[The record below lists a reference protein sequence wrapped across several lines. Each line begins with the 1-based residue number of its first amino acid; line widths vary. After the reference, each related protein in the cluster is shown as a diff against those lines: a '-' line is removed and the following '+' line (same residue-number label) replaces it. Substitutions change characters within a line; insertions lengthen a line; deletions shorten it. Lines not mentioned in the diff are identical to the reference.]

1 MTTPKRDARALLA
14 TGGLLLIP
22 LAALWLL
29 VSPARHHDPGG
40 PAPLRPDAAQN
51 PRPGGMG
58 TPADPGTPAKPTD
71 PAKPGVPA
79 PPPRVA
85 AGTPAQADWTLL
97 AVTVVPRNG
106 VPTPPAPL
114 APPVGV
120 VEPPGMARNPYLR
133 GAPGAVGLWIGVRG
147 GLGVKTL
154 TIPVDGRRHA
164 YPFGHFFVVSSPPP
178 SSPPGRLAGAWT
190 RWEGPGG
197 MSLFDMG
204 GQPPYE
210 ITVSAQPAAPGRTP
224 AQTVT
229 LMPSPISG
237 RFRVTAQPLSA
248 EGRPTGQVVGLL
260 CQPVT
265 ATALFAQIPVGYSAA
280 THQFRVTVARAGG
293 KAGAKNG
300 SAAWQIADVPPAAQ
314 NGTDTLPPAVAARVG
329 PFIFHAAAA
338 EAEDTSGGVDSV
350 NRHPNPNAGPNSL
363 NMDGHLWTGVPTVRY
378 LLTARAASPPA
389 AGQSWLFQLD
399 RVTPQ
404 WGAPP
409 SLLVSPA
416 NGPDQPLGLFPLP
429 SPYGRPASQEWTL
442 QDGEVGT
449 AYPGQ
454 QRRVTLEGTAIRF
467 AERTE
472 TVTFHDADVV
482 WDAGFGGDRIVW
494 HHPETQT
501 TPSGIAVTVLNGRPG
516 RRDTTDA
523 PPGGQGWW
531 YDRGNAELLL
541 AWRLPPGVVSG
552 PRAAL
557 NAPRV
562 AQPPQGVAPLLAS
575 WDNTRSDPYGRTT
588 APPGGVDSRPLT
600 QAGFS
605 LLRLSVWA
613 AGMPKRTPLPPPQT
627 PKRTPLPGRPGA
639 PPRFSNP
646 EDLPPYSWRDG
657 PFVLTAAPL
666 PRHLPTLTL
675 QIPLH
680 EEQERRPVRLVVPVR
695 GLSIKIAP

>member
-1 MTTPKRDARALLA
+1 MTTPKRDARARLA
-14 TGGLLLIP
+14 AGGLLLIP

-29 VSPARHHDPGG
+29 VAPARHHAPGG
-40 PAPLRPDAAQN
+40 PAPLRPDAAQT
-51 PRPGGMG
+51 PTPERLGTPGG
-58 TPADPGTPAKPTD
+58 ADA
-71 PAKPGVPA
+71 PGVPVGLNQPGPPA

-85 AGTPAQADWTLL
+85 AGTPAQTDWTLL

-120 VEPPGMARNPYLR
+120 VEPPGVARNPYLQ

-164 YPFGHFFVVSSPPP
+164 YPFGRFFVVSSPPLP
-178 SSPPGRLAGAWT
+178 ARPGGRGSAPRRQAASSPPGRPAGAWT

-204 GQPPYE
+204 GQPPYALS
-210 ITVSAQPAAPGRTP
+210 VSAQPAAPGQPP

-229 LMPSPISG
+229 LMPSPLSG

-248 EGRPTGQVVGLL
+248 EGSPTGRVVGLL

-265 ATALFAQIPVGYSAA
+265 ATALFAQIPLGYNAA
-280 THQFRVTVARAGG
+280 THQFRVTVARAGD
-293 KAGAKNG
+293 KAGAGNG
-300 SAAWQIADVPPAAQ
+300 GAAWQIGDLPPATENKMTE
-314 NGTDTLPPAVAARVG
+314 NGTDALPLAAASRVG
-329 PFIFHAAAA
+329 PFLFHAVAA

-363 NMDGHLWTGVPTVRY
+363 NTDGHFWTGVPTVRY

-389 AGQSWLFQLD
+389 AGQSWRFQLD

-404 WGAPP
+404 WGAPR
-409 SLLVSPA
+409 SLRVSPA
-416 NGPDQPLGLFPLP
+416 DGPDKPLGLFPLP
-429 SPYGRPASQEWTL
+429 WPKGPGGPEWTL
-442 QDGEVGT
+442 QDGEVGA

-454 QRRVTLEGTAIRF
+454 QRRVTMEGTAIRF

-472 TVTFHDADVV
+472 AVTFHDADVV

-494 HHPETQT
+494 RHPETQT
-501 TPSGIAVTVLNGRPG
+501 TPSGIIVAVLNGRPG
-516 RRDTTDA
+516 RRDTTDLQPGGQGW

-541 AWRLPPGVVSG
+541 AWRVPARFESERHAVPT
-552 PRAAL
+552 
-557 NAPRV
+557 APRV
-562 AQPPQGVAPLLAS
+562 AGMPRGTGPLTIT
-575 WDNTRSDPYGRTT
+575 WDDARPDPWMRVT
-588 APPGGVDSRPLT
+588 APPGATDAGPLT
-600 QAGFS
+600 EAGFS
-605 LLRLSVWA
+605 LLRLSVGA
-613 AGMPKRTPLPPPQT
+613 TPGTL
-627 PKRTPLPGRPGA
+627 GA
-639 PPRFSNP
+639 P
-646 EDLPPYSWRDG
+646 G
-657 PFVLTAAPL
+657 TPL

-675 QIPLH
+675 QIPLR

-695 GLSIKIAP
+695 SLPLKIAPRPPIKS